1 MYKVGYGNTKM
12 NADGTF
18 TCQHGA
24 GECETDVL
32 ELCTQ
37 YKLSGDISS
46 IATGDT
52 SLAAW
57 PFILCMENA
66 EGNPSMGEHCYTT
79 TMNTTALPW
88 STIQECS
95 KLEEK
100 TVQTAAA
107 KATPTHSC
115 KCTFTLI

>member
-1 MYKVGYGNTKM
+1 MGYGNTKK

-18 TCQHGA
+18 TCQHGT
-24 GECETDVL
+24 GECESDVL

-46 IATGDT
+46 IETGDT
-52 SLAAW
+52 SMAAW

-66 EGNPSMGEHCYTT
+66 EGNPAMGQKCYTS

-88 STIQECS
+88 STIDACS
-95 KLEEK
+95 KFES
-100 TVQTAAA
+100 Q
-107 KATPTHSC
+107 P
-115 KCTFTLI
+115 